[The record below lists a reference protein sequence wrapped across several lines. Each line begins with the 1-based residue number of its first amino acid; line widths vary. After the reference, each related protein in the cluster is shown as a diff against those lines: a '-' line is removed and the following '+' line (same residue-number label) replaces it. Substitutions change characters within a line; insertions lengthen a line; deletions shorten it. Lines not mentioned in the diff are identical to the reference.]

1 MKKTNPMKKTKPRT
15 KPVVAKQPA
24 KAHKRV
30 AKTNQA
36 AAATAWEAP
45 SARESA
51 GMDLLAEAIAGL
63 AAIAAELRQIADDLR
78 DLMGG
83 PEQPELDALVIT
95 EVESPEGP
103 EEES

>member
-15 KPVVAKQPA
+15 KPVVAKQLA

-36 AAATAWEAP
+36 AAAARKIP

-51 GMDLLAEAIAGL
+51 GIDLLAEAIASL
-63 AAIAAELRQIADDLR
+63 AAIATELRQIADDLR